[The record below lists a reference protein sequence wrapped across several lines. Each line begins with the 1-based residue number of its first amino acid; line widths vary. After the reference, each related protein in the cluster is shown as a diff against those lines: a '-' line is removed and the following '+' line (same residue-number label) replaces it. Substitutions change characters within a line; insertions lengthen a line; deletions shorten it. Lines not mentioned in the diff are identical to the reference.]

1 MRFLISNKL
10 ERLEFKFEK
19 IIGIE
24 KHAGKVRKRSGQ
36 KIANFTKYLVVWIKG
51 KYRVN
56 RLIQGGLEFK
66 ISLVYI
72 DE

>member
-1 MRFLISNKL
+1 MR
-10 ERLEFKFEK
+10 
-19 IIGIE
+19 IE

-56 RLIQGGLEFK
+56 RFIQGGLEFK